1 MKLIKKTALVAALAV
16 ASVFASASASAMSP
30 MQDDNLAAVSGQD
43 GVSIGADLNVNI
55 GEFKYTNK
63 ADNNA
68 SISFN
73 NIQAKGVIAAAIDV
87 VSQGTFATEFVVPNS
102 ITAPATFYGGGDV
115 VKISLPASIGVD
127 TTKLLSVS
135 VDSIKMGNSAAG
147 TSFGSFA
154 MNNIDMRGTSAY
166 IWAH

>member
-1 MKLIKKTALVAALAV
+1 MKLIKKTALVAALAAV
-16 ASVFASASASAMSP
+16 AASASAMSP
-30 MQDDNLAAVSGQD
+30 MQDENLAAVSGQD
-43 GVSIGADLNVNI
+43 GVSIGADLNVKI

-73 NIQAKGVIAAAIDV
+73 NIQAKGIIAAAIDV
-87 VSQGTFATEFVVPNS
+87 VSQATFATEFVVPNS
-102 ITAPATFYGGGDV
+102 ITSPATFYGGGDV
-115 VKISLPASIGVD
+115 VKISLPATIGVD
-127 TTKLLSVS
+127 NTKLLSVS
-135 VDSIKMGNSAAG
+135 VDSIKMGGSAAG
-147 TSFGSFA
+147 TSYGSFA